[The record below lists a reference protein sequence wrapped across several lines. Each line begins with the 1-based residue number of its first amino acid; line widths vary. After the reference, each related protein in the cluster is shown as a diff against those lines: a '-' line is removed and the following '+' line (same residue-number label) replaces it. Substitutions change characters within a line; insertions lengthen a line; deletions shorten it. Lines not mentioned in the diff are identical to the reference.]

1 MLLIEQSYRN
11 TIESD
16 VVRRLSGDSGN
27 LEGTGRHIRLLPATV
42 ATPRRLSGHDSCCTS
57 VPLPRVVFKKT
68 LDRRWSEFDEPCS
81 CDSDFNSKKSTS
93 WVKCL
98 LRAGFSLCFS
108 IF

>member
-42 ATPRRLSGHDSCCTS
+42 ATPRRLSGHECPTASSRLQEDIRQT
-57 VPLPRVVFKKT
+57 LIRV
-68 LDRRWSEFDEPCS
+68 R
-81 CDSDFNSKKSTS
+81 
-93 WVKCL
+93 
-98 LRAGFSLCFS
+98 
-108 IF
+108 